1 MCEKPLAP
9 TLAEAQQCV
18 NTLGDRAG
26 KVFLAFNRRFDPG
39 HAAVKQAIENGSPD
53 PFVYLAVERDTG
65 GTVDGKR
72 QSGHAPKVAI
82 GDGDSTALQPSS

>member
-1 MCEKPLAP
+1 MQQLIVRREHRKARHGELQGQVPSRGDPL
-9 TLAEAQQCV
+9 TGAE
-18 NTLGDRAG
+18 
-26 KVFLAFNRRFDPG
+26 
-39 HAAVKQAIENGSPD
+39 QAIENGSPD